1 MSVIV
6 SIHGSTVHS
15 FTQRQ
20 TKKKLTRDLSHSHV
34 NARAGTVMCVP
45 GVKIKQHS
53 DALIVLLEC

>member
-1 MSVIV
+1 MAQQCIPSL
-6 SIHGSTVHS
+6 TE
-15 FTQRQ
+15 TNQ
-20 TKKKLTRDLSHSHV
+20 KKTDKRFITHPWVDV